1 METVNTKNVEEAF
14 QKHFK
19 CLPLSMDDDRLI
31 YDTVQRYGEDMTLSV
46 MRNIY
51 KQGSAK
57 AISSFN
63 YIKRAVEIQ
72 SAKSLTDKDPSL
84 LQDDSFKSDAQK
96 EREKQWLRDGV
107 ARSRRALSVKG
118 YLSGLAREAAGK
130 ETVLAIDSWVK
141 NGGKRPDEAIKTLGE
156 MMDKCFATATAS
168 EEAEA

>member
-19 CLPLSMDDDRLI
+19 RLPLSMDDDRLI
-31 YDTVQRYGEDMTLSV
+31 FSTVQQYGEDMTLAV

-57 AISSFN
+57 VVSSFN

-72 SAKSLTDKDPSL
+72 SAKKLTDKNPSL
-84 LQDDSFKSDAQK
+84 LQDDSFKSDTQK

-107 ARSRRALSVKG
+107 ERNRRAFSVKG
-118 YLSGLAREAAGK
+118 YLSGMAREAAGK
-130 ETVLAIDSWVK
+130 ETVRTIDSWVK

-156 MMDKCFATATAS
+156 MMDKCLATAKAS
-168 EEAEA
+168 MEAEA

>member
-31 YDTVQRYGEDMTLSV
+31 YDTVQQYGEDLTLAV

-72 SAKSLTDKDPSL
+72 SAKKLTDKNPSL
-84 LQDDSFKSDAQK
+84 LQDDSFKSETQK

-141 NGGKRPDEAIKTLGE
+141 NGGKRPDEAIKTLSD
-156 MMDKCFATATAS
+156 MMDRCSITATAS
-168 EEAEA
+168 REAEA

>member
-14 QKHFK
+14 QKYFK

-31 YDTVQRYGEDMTLSV
+31 FSTVQQYGEDMTLSV

-57 AISSFN
+57 ALSSFN
-63 YIKRAVEIQ
+63 YIKKAVEIQ
-72 SAKSLTDKDPSL
+72 SAKEKTTKNPSL

-96 EREKQWLRDGV
+96 EREKQWLRDGI
-107 ARSRRALSVKG
+107 ARDQRAFSVKG

-130 ETVLAIDSWVK
+130 ETVRVIDSWVK
-141 NGGKRPDEAIKTLGE
+141 NGGKRPDEAIKTLSD
-156 MMDKCFATATAS
+156 MMDKFSMAATAS
-168 EEAEA
+168 IEAEA